1 MKAFFINPSIQNI
14 TTVDYDGDWRKI
26 NRMIDAIRGNFDVV
40 RLYENGDA
48 AFVDDEGLYVED
60 QHFWIHRNYPTP
72 LAGKSLL
79 LGTDDEGDSVEPKT
93 SFEKLHDD
101 IHFIGHR
108 FEFMLL
114 IKSIGDVEDYRPYF
128 FKDMDLNKE
137 KETA

>member
-48 AFVDDEGLYVED
+48 AFVDDEGLYVEN
-60 QHFWIHRNYPTP
+60 QQFWIHRNYPTP

-79 LGTDDEGDSVEPKT
+79 LGTDDEGDSIAPQT
-93 SFEKLHDD
+93 SFDNLKDD
-101 IHFIGHR
+101 IKFIGDR
-108 FEFMLL
+108 FELALL
-114 IKSIGDVEDYRPYF
+114 HKIYGEIEDYRPYF
-128 FKDMDLNKE
+128 FDKE

>member
-60 QHFWIHRNYPTP
+60 QQFWIHRNYPTP

-79 LGTDDEGDSVEPKT
+79 LGTDDEGDSIAPQT
-93 SFEKLHDD
+93 SFDNLKDD
-101 IHFIGHR
+101 IKFIGDR
-108 FEFMLL
+108 FELALL
-114 IKSIGDVEDYRPYF
+114 HKIYGEIEDYRPYF
-128 FKDMDLNKE
+128 FDKE

>member
-48 AFVDDEGLYVED
+48 AFVDDEGLYVEN
-60 QHFWIHRNYPTP
+60 QQFWIHRNYPTP

-79 LGTDDEGDSVEPKT
+79 LGTDDKGDSIAPQTLFDNLK
-93 SFEKLHDD
+93 DD
-101 IHFIGHR
+101 IKFIGDR
-108 FEFMLL
+108 FELALL
-114 IKSIGDVEDYRPYF
+114 HKIYGEIEDYRPYF
-128 FKDMDLNKE
+128 FEKE

>member
-48 AFVDDEGLYVED
+48 AFVDDEGLYAEN
-60 QHFWIHRNYPTP
+60 QQFWIHRNYPTP

-79 LGTDDEGDSVEPKT
+79 LGTDDEGDSIAPQT
-93 SFEKLHDD
+93 SFDNLKDD
-101 IHFIGHR
+101 IKFIGDR
-108 FEFMLL
+108 FELALL
-114 IKSIGDVEDYRPYF
+114 HKIYGEIEDYRPYF
-128 FKDMDLNKE
+128 FDKE

>member
-60 QHFWIHRNYPTP
+60 QQFWIHRNYPTP

-79 LGTDDEGDSVEPKT
+79 LGTDDEGESIAPQT
-93 SFEKLHDD
+93 SFDNLKDD
-101 IHFIGHR
+101 IKFIGDR
-108 FEFMLL
+108 FELALL
-114 IKSIGDVEDYRPYF
+114 HKIYGQIEDYRPYF
-128 FKDMDLNKE
+128 FDKE